1 MGAGLALLVIGALL
15 AFAVDDEMPH
25 VNLFVAGLILMAA
38 GGLVIWYRRNA
49 PSGSRQ
55 DVEDGVAGDAGRPTH
70 DGRSGLRDRR
80 PD

>member
-49 PSGSRQ
+49 PAGSRQ
-55 DVEDGVAGDAGRPTH
+55 DLADGVAEETDRPTH
-70 DGRSGLRDRR
+70 DGRSRFRDRR